1 MGVGKHAAVALLML
15 AASALMLSPFV
26 SFTNFGSALHSGDG
40 RAQAWVLAWV
50 GHALGSW
57 HRLFDA
63 NMFHPARAA
72 LSHTDH
78 MVALGALGAPI
89 WWATHN
95 AVLEFNILQVIG
107 PFLSAYAMFVLAH
120 AWTRDTAAAIVA
132 GLAYGFS
139 TFTLLHN
146 AHLNLTWSFGMPLAV
161 WGFERWWSEPTW
173 PRLVRWWIPAMFT
186 MLVSWY
192 LALLLAIL
200 LGVCMV
206 WLLFSR
212 ERTDVSLKATQL
224 LASGVLAIAIV
235 LPVLS
240 PYLGRGSEA
249 GEAAAL
255 SADWRSYLV
264 PSEHTFIGRWLVA
277 RGLASPQTIW
287 GERTLFLGWT
297 LLTLAALGVL
307 TATIVQRMRVLLLL
321 AIAGAAASL
330 SFGPSSG
337 GYAPFDLLALL
348 PGVAGFR
355 ATARFALLVTFA
367 AALLAAMGVAWLR
380 RRHPQ
385 GVALVPVVCG
395 CLVLAE
401 VFVVDFPAGKPVGEA
416 MPEIYRL
423 AAADGARAAVALPMY
438 AGQTI
443 WYLEADYL
451 LYTTT
456 AEFLPLANGLG
467 RWVPDEYFAIAEA
480 VRSFPSPATAEA
492 LRLYGITHV
501 LFHGQ
506 RFGADEP
513 VLLDGARQGRDFSI
527 VATRG
532 SDTLLRVNP
541 LGR

>member
-1 MGVGKHAAVALLML
+1 ML

-26 SFTNFGSALHSGDG
+26 SFTHFGSALHSGDG

-50 GHALGSW
+50 GHALGSG
-57 HRLFDA
+57 HPLFDA
-63 NMFHPARAA
+63 NMFYPARAA

-89 WWATHN
+89 WWATRN
-95 AVLEFNILQVIG
+95 AILEFNILQVIG
-107 PFLSAYAMFVLAH
+107 PSLSAYAMFVLAW
-120 AWTRDTAAAIVA
+120 AWTRDTPASIVA
-132 GLAYGFS
+132 GMSYGFS

-161 WGFERWWSEPTW
+161 LGFERWWSEPTW

-186 MLVSWY
+186 VLVSWY
-192 LALLLAIL
+192 LALLVAIL
-200 LGVCMV
+200 LGACMV
-206 WLLFSR
+206 WLLVSR
-212 ERTDVSLKATQL
+212 ERADVSAKATQL
-224 LASGVLAIAIV
+224 AASSVLAIAIV
-235 LPVLS
+235 LPILS
-240 PYLGRGSEA
+240 PYLGRGSEV

-264 PSEHTFIGRWLVA
+264 PSEHTFVGRWLVG
-277 RGLASPQTIW
+277 RGLASPQSIW

-297 LLTLAALGVL
+297 LLSLAAVGVF
-307 TATIVQRMRVLLLL
+307 TATIVQRTRVLLLL
-321 AIAGAAASL
+321 AVAAGAVSL

-337 GYAPFDLLALL
+337 GYAPFDFLAQL

-355 ATARFALLVTFA
+355 AAARFALLATFA
-367 AALLAAMGVAWLR
+367 VALLAAMGVAWLR
-380 RRHPQ
+380 RRHPN
-385 GVALVPVVCG
+385 GMALVPIVCG

-401 VFVVDFPAGKPVGEA
+401 VFVVDFPARKPVAEV
-416 MPEIYRL
+416 MPEIYPL
-423 AAADGARAAVALPMY
+423 AAADEARAAVALPMY

-451 LYTTT
+451 LYSTT

-467 RWVPDEYFAIAEA
+467 RWVPDEYLAIAEA
-480 VRSFPSPATAEA
+480 VRSFPSATTAEA

-506 RFGADEP
+506 RFGANELA
-513 VLLDGARQGRDFSI
+513 LLDQARQGRDFSI

-532 SDTLLRVNP
+532 SDTLLRVNTP
-541 LGR
+541 DR